1 MPISRSARSFAA
13 ACLVLVTL
21 LGVAPSPAAALE
33 PPRPLPD
40 RRPDFVTE
48 TDTRPWVDCM
58 WASAAMLLD
67 KWTNGDVRMTHGKL
81 RRLSGDRGG
90 SSFED
95 LQVAFRKLGFD
106 LPLDASGDSRLTWG
120 GLLGRLRKGAG
131 AVVLGDYGDMPRW
144 HARWDRSFWRKKG
157 KEDNHAVYVERYD
170 RKRGRVW
177 LMDPLA
183 RGDWQGEW
191 ISVSALRRFAWFK
204 GGRVAAVTT
213 PTAAPAPFAGVV
225 AGQPKVGLSDAAV
238 TATWKL
244 RTPRAWAWRGGDI
257 HASVAAAEDPIAAA
271 IAAAQVDPRTTADP
285 APETPVAGVAKHT
298 LRLSA
303 ALPTEPGAYVASLSL
318 SDRRFGR
325 TFVTSEPVGVFVP
338 GARQAKLRLNVA
350 KEVLIAGDDLR
361 INLSV
366 ANSGEHTWADTARP
380 EGDQADVR
388 ARATR
393 AVATWVLL
401 DPSGQGE
408 ASGEAA
414 PDAATA
420 PGDAAAVPLTVDLRK
435 VPLAPGELE
444 RIRETLV
451 VPKDAGT
458 LGAGHRHRGRR
469 LGVLCGARQRSGR
482 RAVRGR
488 PAAGHRARRVAPPS
502 GTVCRWEGR
511 AAGKGR

>member
-1 MPISRSARSFAA
+1 MPISRPARTFAA

-21 LGVAPSPAAALE
+21 FGVAPRPAAALE

-40 RRPDFVTE
+40 HRPEFVTQ
-48 TDTRPWVDCM
+48 TDTRPWIDCM

-67 KWTNGDVRMTHGKL
+67 KWTNGDVRVTHGKL

-90 SSFED
+90 SSLED
-95 LQVAFRKLGFD
+95 MQVAFRKLGFD
-106 LPLDASGDSRLTWG
+106 VPLDASGDSTLTWR
-120 GLLGRLRKGAG
+120 GLLGRLRNGAG
-131 AVVLGDYGDMPRW
+131 AVVLGDYSDMPRW

-157 KEDNHAVYVERYD
+157 KKDNHAVYVERYD

-238 TATWKL
+238 TATWNL
-244 RTPRAWAWRGGDI
+244 RTPRGWVWRGGDI
-257 HASVAAAEDPIAAA
+257 HASVVAAKDPFAAA

-285 APETPVAGVAKHT
+285 APETPVAGVAKRT

-303 ALPTEPGAYVASLSL
+303 ALPTEPGVYVASLSL

-350 KEVLIAGDDLR
+350 KDVLSAGDDLR

-380 EGDQADVR
+380 EGDQTDVR

-393 AVATWVLL
+393 AVATWVRL

-408 ASGEAA
+408 ASGEAV
-414 PDAATA
+414 PDAAAA
-420 PGDAAAVPLTVDLRK
+420 PGDAAPGDAAVPLTVDLRK
-435 VPLAPGELE
+435 VPLAPGKLE

-451 VPKDAGT
+451 VPTDAGT
-458 LGAGHRHRGRR
+458 WALVIDIVDDVSGSYAALGSAPAVALFEVVPPRGI
-469 LGVLCGARQRSGR
+469 
-482 RAVRGR
+482 
-488 PAAGHRARRVAPPS
+488 AP
-502 GTVCRWEGR
+502 VE
-511 AAGKGR
+511 